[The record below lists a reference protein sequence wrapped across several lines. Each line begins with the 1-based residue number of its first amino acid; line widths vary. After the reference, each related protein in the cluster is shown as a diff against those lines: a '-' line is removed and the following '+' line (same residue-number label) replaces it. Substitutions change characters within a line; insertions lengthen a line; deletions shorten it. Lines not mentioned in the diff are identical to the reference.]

1 MHNPFQDAQFLKSLM
16 RVYEVEDLK
25 SLIAIEH
32 VHRSIKECGWT
43 SIEIESHKC
52 FSHILKS
59 IQDNNKL
66 ELSLPEDFFLYD
78 HPDYLED
85 EFTESDWF
93 VWPAG
98 HTDYADLSVN
108 KDPESE
114 NEDEDSS
121 EDENPDGK

>member
-1 MHNPFQDAQFLKSLM
+1 MHNPFKDAQFLKSLM
-16 RVYEVEDLK
+16 RVYGVEDLE

-43 SIEIESHKC
+43 AVEIQSHKC

-59 IQDNNKL
+59 IQDNKL
-66 ELSLPEDFFLYD
+66 LEISVPEDFFLYD

-85 EFTESDWF
+85 EFTENDWF

-98 HTDYADLSVN
+98 HTDYADLTVN
-108 KDPESE
+108 AEGESDL
-114 NEDEDSS
+114 EDEEGPD
-121 EDENPDGK
+121 EDNPEGK